1 MLANRGAVQI
11 TVLRWLMHDMRNPV
25 QALCLLTEV
34 ASGPGERTGEPRL
47 ADALSEFCQRI
58 SGDLSLLE
66 RVLRPEP
73 ADLSLRPV
81 AIAEVVRFAADLI
94 RRSKTAPALDA
105 SGALT
110 PTLPAVA
117 GIPEHL
123 DRVLLNL
130 VINALEALGGPAGQ
144 IRIDAEATAGGLRLR
159 VEDDGPG
166 VPAELRDRLFQEAVT
181 TKADRPGRGLGLL
194 VSRMLMREAGG
205 GLDWVPIPRGTRF
218 ELTLPLWRRAAS
230 G

>member
-1 MLANRGAVQI
+1 MLANRGAVQS

-34 ASGPGERTGEPRL
+34 ASGPGERTGESRL
-47 ADALSEFCQRI
+47 AEALSEFCQRI

-73 ADLSLRPV
+73 VDLIPRPI
-81 AIAEVVRFAADLI
+81 AITEVVRFAADLV

-105 SGALT
+105 SGALS
-110 PTLPAVA
+110 PALPAVA

-144 IRIDAEATAGGLRLR
+144 IRIEAEASAAEVHLR

-166 VPAELRDRLFQEAVT
+166 VPADLLDRLFQEPVT
-181 TKADRPGRGLGLL
+181 TKSDRPGRGLGLL
-194 VSRMLMREAGG
+194 VSRLLVQDAGG
-205 GLDWVPIPRGTRF
+205 RLDRVAVPRGARF